1 MRKLLFGILI
11 VVVSIVAVALISPSL
26 IDWNDYR
33 DEIADQIRKATGR
46 DFVINGD
53 VDFQLLP
60 APTLSVGDSRLA
72 NLEGAAAP
80 DMVRLESFDM
90 RIQFL
95 PLLSRRIVIE
105 SMALRDPVVEFE
117 VLADGRRNWQF
128 GEGTAKADRA
138 STEGAPGDAVMGAV
152 RLDSLTI
159 DNATLIYRH
168 RPSGRVERIEGLNAE
183 IAAQSLYGPLRIKGG
198 FSFKGIPLG
207 FEVDAGKIAT
217 GESTP
222 VSLRLNFPAA
232 KAETRISGTLSVN
245 ARGPE
250 VTAKLRSQGPD
261 LGRFAALLM
270 SAGGPTP
277 ELPGFLARPFTLEST
292 LAYSAKG
299 IEINDIA
306 IQLEET
312 RASGALNIQL
322 GKVPRIDAALS
333 FNRIDLDQ
341 WLASGMVSY
350 GAGRAAGDG
359 TAPSSGTKAP
369 GAPDAGTPLAVS
381 LPKGVRAS
389 IDISVEAMA
398 YRGGVIRQAKL
409 NASLAKGKLTLHQ
422 ASAFLPGGSDISL
435 TGVLTAKRDKP
446 RFTGALEA
454 VSDNFRGLLNWLKVD
469 AAGLPAGRLHKL
481 SLAAKLGA
489 TEERLEVRDLDLRF
503 DSSRVTGGIIFALR
517 SRLAFGA
524 NIAIDRLNLDAYLPA
539 PARAR
544 SPDGKAAGAGGG
556 AVKEKGAPGSAAL
569 AVIEDFDANLKARIG
584 ELTYNRVALKDI
596 RFDGTLL
603 AGKVK
608 VRGASIGKVAGGRVA
623 LSGSLGGIAKAPEVN
638 LVFDVTASDPARLS
652 QLTGIDLPVSPKQLG
667 LVAFSGR
674 VEGTLKR
681 LNLDATLKA
690 DKATLA
696 VKGSIG
702 DLDTQ
707 PRYAID
713 VNVRHPSFTR
723 LVRIFDPGFKPAAR
737 ELGGFRLKAGIKN
750 DGPVYKFSDI
760 TGKLGPVKLAGNA
773 ILEVGG
779 ARPKLTAELAMSEI
793 IADMFLPVPAP
804 AKSPAA
810 KASPAPGDGAPGA
823 AAEHWSREPIDFSP
837 LKLIDADVRLETP
850 ALNYREF
857 RAENTRMDVKLVNG
871 VLDIKRLDG
880 TVFGGAFAL
889 KGRISAAE
897 KANAPGQAPG
907 QANVSIEVTGVDIHR
922 LLGDLAGIDAAE
934 GRANVT
940 MSLAGAGRSSFDMVS
955 ALAGKGRV
963 DVTDGAVKG
972 INLARINAR
981 LKRLDRPTD
990 LFSLLQTAMSGGK
1003 TKFTTM
1009 NGTFTIAKGVVTTRD
1024 MHMVAEGGE
1033 GRAAGT
1039 ADLPKWLIDL
1049 AAEIR
1054 LADHPRAPPFEM
1066 QLKGP
1071 LDSPRRIFK
1080 ADKLQAYL
1088 AQLGVGSMLERFLP
1102 RRKSGTGSSPTA
1114 APAAPAP
1121 APAPAPRTEPAPQ
1134 PAPPPSPED
1143 FIRGILKGLGG

>member
-1 MRKLLFGILI
+1 
-11 VVVSIVAVALISPSL
+11 VALISPSL

-46 DFVINGD
+46 DFVIDGD

-60 APTLSVGDSRLA
+60 APTLSVGVSRLA
-72 NLEGAAAP
+72 NLEGAVAP
-80 DMVRLESFDM
+80 DMVRLKSFDM

-95 PLLSRRIVIE
+95 PLFSRRIVIE
-105 SMALRDPVVEFE
+105 SMVLREPVVELE
-117 VLADGRRNWQF
+117 VLADGRRNWEF
-128 GEGTAKADRA
+128 GQGTAKAGRA
-138 STEGAPGDAVMGAV
+138 STEGAPGAAVMGAV

-159 DNATLIYRH
+159 DNATLIFRD

-183 IAAQSLYGPLRIKGG
+183 IAAQSLYGPLRVKGG

-207 FEVDAGKIAT
+207 FEVDAGKIAA

-222 VSLRLNFPAA
+222 VSLRLKFPAA
-232 KAETRISGTLSVN
+232 KAETRISGTLSVKD
-245 ARGPE
+245 RGPQ

-277 ELPGFLARPFTLEST
+277 ELPGFLARPFTLESA

-306 IQLEET
+306 IQLDET
-312 RASGALNIQL
+312 RASGALNVQL

-359 TAPSSGTKAP
+359 TLPSGGTK
-369 GAPDAGTPLAVS
+369 APDAGTPLAVS
-381 LPKGVRAS
+381 LPTGVRAS

-422 ASAFLPGGSDISL
+422 ASVFLPGGSDLSL

-446 RFTGALEA
+446 RFTGTIEA
-454 VSDNFRGLLNWLKVD
+454 VSDNFRGLLSWLKVD
-469 AAGLPAGRLHKL
+469 AASLPAGRLHKL

-539 PARAR
+539 PAGAR
-544 SPDGKAAGAGGG
+544 RPDGKPAGAGGG
-556 AVKEKGAPGSAAL
+556 AVKEKGAPGSAVL
-569 AVIEDFDANLKARIG
+569 AVIEDFDANLKAHIG
-584 ELTYNRVALKDI
+584 ELTYNHVPLKDI

-638 LVFDVTASDPARLS
+638 LVFDVTASDPARWS

-702 DLDTQ
+702 DLDTA

-713 VNVRHPSFTR
+713 VNARHPSFTR

-737 ELGGFRLKAGIKN
+737 ELGGFRLKAAIKN

-773 ILEVGG
+773 VLRVGG

-804 AKSPAA
+804 VKSPAA
-810 KASPAPGDGAPGA
+810 KASPIPGGSAPGDGAPGA

-880 TVFGGAFAL
+880 TVFGGALAL

-897 KANAPGQAPG
+897 KANAPGQAN
-907 QANVSIEVTGVDIHR
+907 ALIEITRVDV
-922 LLGDLAGIDAAE
+922 LKALGDLAGIDAVE
-934 GRANVT
+934 GRANLT
-940 MSLAGAGRSSFDMVS
+940 MSLSSAGRSGFDLVS
-955 ALAGKGRV
+955 ALAGKGKI
-963 DVTDGAVKG
+963 DVADGAVKG
-972 INLARINAR
+972 IDLGRINEK
-981 LKRLDRPTD
+981 LKLLNLPIN
-990 LFSLLQTAMSGGK
+990 LLSLLQTATSGGK
-1003 TKFTTM
+1003 TRFTAID
-1009 NGTFTIAKGVVTTRD
+1009 GTFTIAKGVVTTRD
-1024 MHMVAEGGE
+1024 MRMIAEGGE

-1088 AQLGVGSMLERFLP
+1088 AQLGVGSLLERFLP

-1114 APAAPAP
+1114 APTAP
-1121 APAPAPRTEPAPQ
+1121 APAPAPRTQPAPQ

>member
-11 VVVSIVAVALISPSL
+11 VVVSIIAVALISPSL

-46 DFVINGD
+46 DFVISGD

-72 NLEGAAAP
+72 NLKGAVAP
-80 DMVRLESFDM
+80 DMVRLKSFDI

-105 SMALRDPVVEFE
+105 SMVLRDPVVELE

-128 GEGTAKADRA
+128 GQGTAKADRG
-138 STEGAPGDAVMGAV
+138 STEGATGARGAAVMGAV
-152 RLDSLTI
+152 RLENLTI
-159 DNATLIYRH
+159 DNATLIYRD
-168 RPSGRVERIEGLNAE
+168 GQAGTVERIEGLNAE
-183 IAAQSLYGPLRIKGG
+183 ITAQTLYGPLHVKGG
-198 FSFKGIPLG
+198 FSFNGIPLG
-207 FEVDAGKIAT
+207 FEVNAGKIAA
-217 GESTP
+217 GESLP
-222 VSLRLNFPAA
+222 VSLRLKFPAA
-232 KAETRISGTLSVN
+232 KAETRISGTLSVKDG
-245 ARGPE
+245 GPE

-261 LGRFAALLM
+261 LGRFAALMM

-277 ELPGFLARPFTLEST
+277 ELPGFLARPFTLESA

-306 IQLEET
+306 IQLDET

-333 FNRIDLDQ
+333 FNRIDLDR
-341 WLASGMVSY
+341 WLASAMVSY

-359 TAPSSGTKAP
+359 SPPSGGTKAP
-369 GAPDAGTPLAVS
+369 GAAAAGTPLAVS
-381 LPKGVRAS
+381 LPKGVSAS
-389 IDISVEAMA
+389 IDISVDAMA

-409 NASLAKGKLTLHQ
+409 NASLANGKLTLHQ

-435 TGVLTAKRDKP
+435 TGALTAKRDKP
-446 RFTGALEA
+446 RFSGAIEA

-469 AAGLPAGRLHKL
+469 AASLPAGRLHKL
-481 SLAAKLGA
+481 SLAAKLGL
-489 TEERLEVRDLDLRF
+489 TEERLEVRDFDLRF

-539 PARAR
+539 PSQAR
-544 SPDGKAAGAGGG
+544 SPDGKAAAGG
-556 AVKEKGAPGSAAL
+556 AVKEKGVPGSAVL
-569 AVIEDFDANLKARIG
+569 AMIGDFDANLQARIG
-584 ELTYNRVALKDI
+584 ELTYNHVPLKDI

-623 LSGSLGGIAKAPEVN
+623 LSGSLAGNLGDIAKAPEVD
-638 LVFDVTASDPARLS
+638 LTFDVTASDPARWS
-652 QLTGIDLPVSPKQLG
+652 QLMGIDLPVSPKQLG

-702 DLDTQ
+702 GLDTA

-723 LVRIFDPGFKPAAR
+723 LVRIFDPGFRPAAR
-737 ELGGFRLKAGIKN
+737 KLGGFRLKAGIKN

-773 ILEVGG
+773 VLRVGG
-779 ARPKLTAELAMSEI
+779 ARPSLTAELAMSEI

-810 KASPAPGDGAPGA
+810 KANPAPGSAAPAA
-823 AAEHWSREPIDFSP
+823 AAERWSREPIDFSP
-837 LKLIDADVRLETP
+837 LKLIDADVRLKTP

-857 RAENTRMDVKLVNG
+857 RAENTRLDIKLING

-889 KGRISAAE
+889 KGRISAPE
-897 KANAPGQAPG
+897 KANAPG
-907 QANVSIEVTGVDIHR
+907 QANVSIEVTGADIHR

-940 MSLAGAGRSSFDMVS
+940 MSLTAAGRSSFDMVS

-963 DVTDGAVKG
+963 EVTNGAVKG
-972 INLARINAR
+972 INLGRLNDR
-981 LKRLDRPTD
+981 LKRLNQPTD

-1033 GRAAGT
+1033 GRAAGI
-1039 ADLPKWLIDL
+1039 ADLPRWLIDMD
-1049 AAEIR
+1049 AEFR
-1054 LADHPRAPPFEM
+1054 LTDHPKAPPFEM
-1066 QLKGP
+1066 RLKGP
-1071 LDSPRRIFK
+1071 LDNPRRIFK
-1080 ADKLQAYL
+1080 ANKLQAYL
-1088 AQLGVGSMLERFLP
+1088 MQRGIGSVLERFLP

-1114 APAAPAP
+1114 APP
-1121 APAPAPRTEPAPQ
+1121 APAPAPRTEPAPR
-1134 PAPPPSPED
+1134 PKPPPSPED

>member
-11 VVVSIVAVALISPSL
+11 AVVSIVAVALISPSL

-46 DFVINGD
+46 DFVIDGD

-60 APTLSVGDSRLA
+60 APTLSVGNSRLA

-80 DMVRLESFDM
+80 DMVRLKSFDI

-105 SMALRDPVVEFE
+105 SMVLRNPVVEFE
-117 VLADGRRNWQF
+117 VLADGRRNWEF
-128 GEGTAKADRA
+128 GEGTAKAGRA
-138 STEGAPGDAVMGAV
+138 STEGAPGAAVMGAV

-159 DNATLIYRH
+159 DNATLIYRD
-168 RPSGRVERIEGLNAE
+168 RASGRVERIEGLNAE

-198 FSFKGIPLG
+198 FSFKGIPLA
-207 FEVDAGKIAT
+207 FEVDTGKIAT

-245 ARGPE
+245 ASGPH
-250 VTAKLRSQGPD
+250 VKAKLRSQGPD
-261 LGRFAALLM
+261 LGRFAALMM

-312 RASGALNIQL
+312 RAAGAINIQL

-359 TAPSSGTKAP
+359 TLPSGGTK
-369 GAPDAGTPLAVS
+369 APDAGTPLAVS
-381 LPKGVRAS
+381 LPKGVSAS

-435 TGVLTAKRDKP
+435 AGVLTAKRDKP
-446 RFTGALEA
+446 LFTGTIEA
-454 VSDNFRGLLNWLKVD
+454 VSDNFRGLLSWLKVD
-469 AAGLPAGRLHKL
+469 AASLPAGRLHKV
-481 SLAAKLGA
+481 SLAAKLDA
-489 TEERLEVRDLDLRF
+489 SEERLEVRDFDLRF

-524 NIAIDRLNLDAYLPA
+524 NIAIDRLNLDAYLTA
-539 PARAR
+539 P
-544 SPDGKAAGAGGG
+544 AGAGGG

-569 AVIEDFDANLKARIG
+569 ALIEDFDANLKAHIG
-584 ELTYNRVALKDI
+584 ELTYNKVPLKDI

-603 AGKVK
+603 AGKVT

-623 LSGSLGGIAKAPEVN
+623 LSGSLAGNLGDIAKAPEVN
-638 LVFDVTASDPARLS
+638 LVFDVTASDPARWS
-652 QLTGIDLPVSPKQLG
+652 QLIGIDLPVSPKQLG

-674 VEGTLKR
+674 VAGTLKQ
-681 LNLDATLKA
+681 LDLDATLKA

-702 DLDTQ
+702 DLDTA

-713 VNVRHPSFTR
+713 VFVRHPSFTR

-737 ELGGFRLKAGIKN
+737 KLGGFRFKAGIKN

-760 TGKLGPVKLAGNA
+760 TGKLGPVKLTGNA
-773 ILEVGG
+773 VLKLGG
-779 ARPKLTAELAMSEI
+779 ARPKLSAELAMSEI

-804 AKSPAA
+804 EKSFAA
-810 KASPAPGDGAPGA
+810 KASPIPGGLAPGDGAPGA
-823 AAEHWSREPIDFSP
+823 AAERWSRQPIDFSP
-837 LKLIDADVRLETP
+837 LKLIDVDVRLETP

-857 RAENTRMDVKLVNG
+857 RAENTRLDIKLVNG

-880 TVFGGAFAL
+880 AVFGGAFAL
-889 KGRISAAE
+889 KGRISAPE
-897 KANAPGQAPG
+897 KANAPGQA
-907 QANVSIEVTGVDIHR
+907 NISIEVTGADIHR
-922 LLGDLAGIDAAE
+922 LLGDLAGIDTAQ

-940 MSLAGAGRSSFDMVS
+940 MSLNSNGRSSFELVS
-955 ALAGKGRV
+955 ALAGKGRIE
-963 DVTDGAVKG
+963 VTNGAVKG

-981 LKRLDRPTD
+981 LKRLNQPTD
-990 LFSLLQTAMSGGK
+990 LFSLVQTATSGGK
-1003 TKFTTM
+1003 TKFSTI

-1033 GRAAGT
+1033 GRAAGF
-1039 ADLPKWLIDL
+1039 ADFPRWLIDM
-1049 AAEIR
+1049 AAEFR
-1054 LADHPRAPPFEM
+1054 LTDHPKAPPFEM
-1066 QLKGP
+1066 RLKGP

-1080 ADKLQAYL
+1080 TNKLQAYL
-1088 AQLGVGSMLERFLP
+1088 MQRGVGSVLERFLP

-1121 APAPAPRTEPAPQ
+1121 APQ
-1134 PAPPPSPED
+1134 PVPPPKTPPSPED
-1143 FIRGILKGLGG
+1143 FIRNILKGLGR

>member
-33 DEIADQIRKATGR
+33 DEIADQIRQATGR
-46 DFVINGD
+46 DFVIDGD

-60 APTLSVGDSRLA
+60 APTLSVGVSRLA
-72 NLEGAAAP
+72 NLEGAVAP
-80 DMVRLESFDM
+80 DMVRLKSFDM

-95 PLLSRRIVIE
+95 PLFSRRIVIE
-105 SMALRDPVVEFE
+105 SMVLREPVVELE
-117 VLADGRRNWQF
+117 VLADGRRNWEF
-128 GEGTAKADRA
+128 GQGTAKADRA
-138 STEGAPGDAVMGAV
+138 STEGAPGAAVMGAV

-159 DNATLIYRH
+159 DNATLIFRD

-183 IAAQSLYGPLRIKGG
+183 IAAQSLYGPLRVKGG

-207 FEVDAGKIAT
+207 FEVDAGKIAA

-222 VSLRLNFPAA
+222 VSLRLKFPAA
-232 KAETRISGTLSVN
+232 KAETRISGTLSVKD
-245 ARGPE
+245 RGPQ

-261 LGRFAALLM
+261 LGRFVALMM

-277 ELPGFLARPFTLEST
+277 ELPGFLARPFTLESA

-359 TAPSSGTKAP
+359 TLPSGGTK
-369 GAPDAGTPLAVS
+369 APDAGTPLAVS
-381 LPKGVRAS
+381 LPTGIRAS
-389 IDISVEAMA
+389 IDITVEAMA

-422 ASAFLPGGSDISL
+422 FSAFLPGGSDLSL

-446 RFTGALEA
+446 RFTGTIEA
-454 VSDNFRGLLNWLKVD
+454 VSDNFRGLLSWLKVD
-469 AAGLPAGRLHKL
+469 AASMPAGRLHKL

-489 TEERLEVRDLDLRF
+489 TEERLEIRDLDFRF

-539 PARAR
+539 PAGAR
-544 SPDGKAAGAGGG
+544 RPDGKPAGAG
-556 AVKEKGAPGSAAL
+556 AVKEKGAPGSAVL
-569 AVIEDFDANLKARIG
+569 AVIEDFDANLKAHIG
-584 ELTYNRVALKDI
+584 ELTYNHVPLKDI

-603 AGKVK
+603 AGKVN

-638 LVFDVTASDPARLS
+638 LVFDVTASDPARWS

-702 DLDTQ
+702 DLDTA

-737 ELGGFRLKAGIKN
+737 ELGGFRLKAAIKS

-773 ILEVGG
+773 VLRVGG

-804 AKSPAA
+804 AKTSAA
-810 KASPAPGDGAPGA
+810 KASPIPGGLAPGDGAPGA

-880 TVFGGAFAL
+880 TVFGGALAL
-889 KGRISAAE
+889 KGRISAPE

-934 GRANVT
+934 GRADLT
-940 MSLAGAGRSSFDMVS
+940 MSLTAAGRSSFELVS
-955 ALAGKGRV
+955 ALAGKGRL

-1009 NGTFTIAKGVVTTRD
+1009 NGTFTIAKGVVTTGD

-1033 GRAAGT
+1033 GRAAGF
-1039 ADLPKWLIDL
+1039 ADLPRWLVDL
-1049 AAEIR
+1049 AAEFR
-1054 LADHPRAPPFEM
+1054 LTDHPKAPPFEM
-1066 QLKGP
+1066 RLKGP

-1080 ADKLQAYL
+1080 ANKLQAYL
-1088 AQLGVGSMLERFLP
+1088 VERGVGSMLERFLP
-1102 RRKSGTGSSPTA
+1102 RRGSGTGSSPTA

-1121 APAPAPRTEPAPQ
+1121 APRTQPAPQ

-1143 FIRGILKGLGG
+1143 FIRNILKGLGG

>member
-11 VVVSIVAVALISPSL
+11 VVVSIVAVVLISPSL

-46 DFVINGD
+46 DFVIDGD

-60 APTLSVGDSRLA
+60 APTLTVGNSKLA
-72 NLEGAAAP
+72 NLKGAVAP
-80 DMVRLESFDM
+80 DLVRLKSFEL
-90 RIQFL
+90 RIQFW

-105 SMALRDPVVEFE
+105 SMVLRDPVIELE
-117 VLADGRRNWQF
+117 VLADGRRNWRF
-128 GEGTAKADRA
+128 GEATATGGRA
-138 STEGAPGDAVMGAV
+138 STEGASGAGVMGAV

-159 DNATLIYRH
+159 YNATLIYRD
-168 RPSGRVERIEGLNAE
+168 RASGTVERIEGLNAE
-183 IAAQSLYGPLRIKGG
+183 IAAQTLYGPLRVKGD
-198 FSFKGIPLG
+198 FSYKGIRLG
-207 FEVDAGKIAT
+207 FEADAGKIAA

-232 KAETRISGTLSVN
+232 KAETRISGTFSVK
-245 ARGPE
+245 AGGPE
-250 VTAKLRSQGPD
+250 VRAKLRSQGPN

-270 SAGGPTP
+270 SPGVPSP
-277 ELPGFLARPFTLEST
+277 QLPGFLARPFTLEST

-306 IQLEET
+306 LQLGET
-312 RASGALNIQL
+312 RAAGGLNIQL
-322 GKVPRIDAALS
+322 GKVLRIDAALS
-333 FNRIDLDQ
+333 FNRIDLDR
-341 WLASGMVSY
+341 WLASGMVTY
-350 GAGRAAGDG
+350 GAGGAAGDG
-359 TAPSSGTKAP
+359 TPSPDDAKAP
-369 GAPDAGTPLAVS
+369 GDADGGTPLAVS
-381 LPKGVRAS
+381 LPKGVSAS

-409 NASLAKGKLTLHQ
+409 NASLANGELTLHQ
-422 ASAFLPGGSDISL
+422 FSAFLPGGSDISL

-446 RFTGALEA
+446 RFTGAIEA
-454 VSDNFRGLLNWLKVD
+454 VSDNFRGLLSWLKVD
-469 AAGLPAGRLHKL
+469 AASLPAGRLHKL

-489 TEERLEVRDLDLRF
+489 TEERLEVRDFDLRF

-539 PARAR
+539 PARTR
-544 SPDGKAAGAGGG
+544 SPDGKPAGAGAG
-556 AVKEKGAPGSAAL
+556 AVKEEGAPGSAVL
-569 AVIEDFDANLKARIG
+569 AMIEDFDANLKARIG
-584 ELTYNRVALKDI
+584 ELTYNHVPLKDI

-608 VRGASIGKVAGGRVA
+608 VRGASIGEVAGGRVA
-623 LSGSLGGIAKAPEVN
+623 LSGSLVGNSGDIAKAPEVN
-638 LVFDVTASDPARLS
+638 LVFDVTASDPVRLS
-652 QLTGIDLPVSPKQLG
+652 QLAGIDLPVSPEQLG

-681 LNLDATLKA
+681 LNIDATFKA

-702 DLDTQ
+702 DLETA
-707 PRYAID
+707 PRYAIE

-760 TGKLGPVKLAGNA
+760 SGKLGPVKLAGNA
-773 ILEVGG
+773 VLRVGG

-804 AKSPAA
+804 AKSAA

-823 AAEHWSREPIDFSP
+823 AAERWSREPIDFSP
-837 LKLIDADVRLETP
+837 LELIDADVRLKTP

-857 RAENTRMDVKLVNG
+857 RAENARMDVKLVNG
-871 VLDIKRLDG
+871 VLDIERLDG

-897 KANAPGQAPG
+897 KAPGQAPG

-940 MSLAGAGRSSFDMVS
+940 MSLTSAGRSSFELVS
-955 ALAGKGRV
+955 ALAGKGRIE
-963 DVTDGAVKG
+963 VTDGAVKG
-972 INLARINAR
+972 INLGRINAR
-981 LKRLDRPTD
+981 LKRLNQPTD
-990 LFSLLQTAMSGGK
+990 LFSLVQTAMSGGK

-1009 NGTFTIAKGVVTTRD
+1009 KGTFTIAKGVVTTRD

-1033 GRAAGT
+1033 GRAAGI
-1039 ADLPKWLIDL
+1039 ADLPGWLVDL
-1049 AAEIR
+1049 AAEFR
-1054 LADHPRAPPFEM
+1054 LTDHPKAPPFEM

-1071 LDSPRRIFK
+1071 LDNPRRIFK
-1080 ADKLQAYL
+1080 ANKLQAYL
-1088 AQLGVGSMLERFLP
+1088 MQRGVGSMLEKFLP
-1102 RRKSGTGSSPTA
+1102 RRRSAAPPAPTA
-1114 APAAPAP
+1114 
-1121 APAPAPRTEPAPQ
+1121 APAPRTEPAPR
-1134 PAPPPSPED
+1134 PKPPPSPED